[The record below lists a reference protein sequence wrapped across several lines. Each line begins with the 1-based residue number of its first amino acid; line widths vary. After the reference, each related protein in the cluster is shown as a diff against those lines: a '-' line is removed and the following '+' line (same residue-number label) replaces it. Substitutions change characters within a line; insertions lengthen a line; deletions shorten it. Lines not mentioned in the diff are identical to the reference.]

1 MALTVH
7 AVDGLISR
15 LLQQQHIS
23 ATQRKGDVK
32 QSRPDSGEHVSISSQ
47 ARQITVDKSVSRL
60 ESSFLQ
66 LYSPRKTQGPQR

>member
-23 ATQRKGDVK
+23 ATQRKGNVK
-32 QSRPDSGEHVSISSQ
+32 QSRSDSGEYVSISSQ
-47 ARQITVDKSVSRL
+47 ARQITVDKSVSKL
-60 ESSFLQ
+60 ESSLLQ
-66 LYSPRKTQGPQR
+66 LYSPRKTQSPQR